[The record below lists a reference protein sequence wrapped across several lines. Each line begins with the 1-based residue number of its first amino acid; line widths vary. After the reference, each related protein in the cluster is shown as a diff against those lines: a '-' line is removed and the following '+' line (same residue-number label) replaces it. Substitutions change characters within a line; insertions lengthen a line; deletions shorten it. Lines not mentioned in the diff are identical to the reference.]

1 MSFPFY
7 KQLNA
12 MDCGP
17 TCLRMIAKF
26 YGKRIDGVKLRQQT
40 GFGKEGVSLLGIS
53 DAAEFIGFRSRGV
66 LIPLSSILSATP
78 LPCILHWGQNHFV
91 VMPPQKFRKNGVIT
105 IIDPARGKI
114 QYARQEFIQQWC
126 SSKDDQG
133 QALGIALL
141 LEPTPKFYDQEDDIT
156 KPAAW
161 NQVFYYLK
169 NNRGVLLQVFIALL
183 LTSAFQLI
191 LPFLTQSMVDG
202 GVSTQNLSY
211 ISIVL
216 AAQAMLI
223 ISKAIIEFIR
233 SRLLLYISVKLN
245 FSLMSDF
252 WIKLTHLPLSYFD
265 AHHTGDTLQRLGDS
279 RKIET
284 FLTGSALNTFFS
296 LFNFLIFSVVLMMYK
311 TKLLFIFFAGSFIYF
326 VWIQFFLRIRRKFNY
341 QNFGLS
347 AKENSVSLQLIQG
360 MQELK
365 LNNAENLKR
374 WEWENVKA
382 KIFKLTFKSLT
393 YNQIQQIGAILINE
407 GKNIFITLIVAQE
420 VVQGDL
426 TFGAMLAIQYIIGQ
440 LNSPIEQIVGFVQ
453 NAQDAKISMERLNE
467 VHSLTDEEHL
477 GRGESGGI
485 RYLPEERNISFNN
498 VSFSYPGNSDKPILH
513 NIHLEIPSGKTTA
526 IVGVSG
532 SGKTTLLK
540 ILLKFYETFDGSI
553 TIGNNVQF
561 KFISPAFWRSH
572 CGAVL
577 QDGFIFNA
585 SIASNI
591 AVGYEHPEFYRLVE
605 AARMAN
611 ILTFIESLPN
621 GFNTKLGV
629 DGIGISQGQKQRL
642 LIARAIYKN
651 PSFLFFDEATNA
663 LDANNEKLIVAQMET
678 FFKNRT
684 VVVVAHR
691 LSTVK
696 NADKI
701 IVLDQGIIVEE
712 GTHIELI
719 EKKGT
724 YFSLVKNQL
733 ELGN

>member
-26 YGKRIDGVKLRQQT
+26 YGKRIDGAKLRQHT

-66 LIPLSSILSATP
+66 QLTLTSIVSETP

-91 VMPPQKFRKNGVIT
+91 VMPPQKIKKKGLVT
-105 IIDPARGKI
+105 IIDPSKGKI
-114 QYARQEFIQQWC
+114 QYTRQEFLQQWG
-126 SSKDDQG
+126 SSKDEEG
-133 QALGIALL
+133 EVLGIALL
-141 LEPTPKFYDQEDDIT
+141 LEPTPQFYEQEDDIV
-156 KPAAW
+156 KSVAW

-169 NNRGVLLQVFIALL
+169 NNRWTLIQVFIALL

-202 GVSTQNLSY
+202 GVNTQNLSY

-223 ISKAIIEFIR
+223 FSKAIIEFIR
-233 SRLLLYISVKLN
+233 SRLLLHISVRLN

-252 WIKLTHLPLSYFD
+252 WIKLTRLPLSYFD

-279 RKIET
+279 RKIES

-296 LFNFLIFSVVLMMYK
+296 LFNFLIFSVVLMMYEIR
-311 TKLLFIFFAGSFIYF
+311 LLVIFFIGSFVYF
-326 VWIQFFLRIRRKFNY
+326 IWIQFFLRIRRKFNY
-341 QNFGLS
+341 QNFALS
-347 AKENSVSLQLIQG
+347 AKENSVSLQLVQG

-365 LNNAENLKR
+365 LNNAESLKR

-393 YNQIQQIGAILINE
+393 YNQLQQIGAILINE
-407 GKNIFITLIVAQE
+407 AKNIFITLIVAQM

-467 VHSLTDEEHL
+467 IHSLTDEEHL
-477 GRGESGGI
+477 GRGDSGGI
-485 RYLPEERNISFNN
+485 RYLPEDKSISFKD
-498 VSFSYPGNSDKPILH
+498 VSFSYPGNADHPVLQ
-513 NIHLEIPSGKTTA
+513 NIHLEISSGKTTA

-540 ILLKFYETFDGSI
+540 ILLKFYENFDGSI

-561 KFISPAFWRSH
+561 KFISPAFWRRH
-572 CGAVL
+572 CGAVM

-591 AVGYEHPEFYRLVE
+591 AVGYEHPEFSRLIE

-629 DGIGISQGQKQRL
+629 DGVGISQGQKQRL
-642 LIARAIYKN
+642 LIARAIYKD

-663 LDANNEKLIVAQMET
+663 LDANNEKMIVAQMET

-701 IVLDQGIIVEE
+701 VVLDQGIIVEE
-712 GTHIELI
+712 GTHTELI

-724 YFSLVKNQL
+724 YYSLVKNQL